1 MMARFLRLVRAH
13 ARAFFTNWRT
23 FDAPLATKLWLGVRN
38 RIGATFSLRQCCGH
52 PGEPGC

>member
-1 MMARFLRLVRAH
+1 MMARFLRLVRSH